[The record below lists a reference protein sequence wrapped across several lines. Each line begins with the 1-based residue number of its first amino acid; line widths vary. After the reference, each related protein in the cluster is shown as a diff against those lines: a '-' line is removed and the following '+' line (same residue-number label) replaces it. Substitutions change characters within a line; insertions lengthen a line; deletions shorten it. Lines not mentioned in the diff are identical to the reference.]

1 MHCFFSESLRIGVLA
16 LFWGSVARLQHRTHL
31 NNNRRDADQVRQD
44 KRKTWGGGG
53 LQIGLQIQCSWA
65 LNIVGCYLDQL
76 VCQNYCC
83 TWYLAGAL
91 GNISMR
97 KLIVAVAVLHS
108 LSSRLLYQ
116 HFFYTDC
123 IVVESMYVSGNW
135 YVMKEKCQAEWN
147 EKSKSFLL
155 YFLVTLRPD
164 LDFCRESCRVYN
176 ETMKGTLPVFLLC
189 LDCYVLITEL
199 SMCLICNASYNRNK

>member
-1 MHCFFSESLRIGVLA
+1 MWDYLLCLHLTLYVLCIAFFRVLTDWCA
-16 LFWGSVARLQHRTHL
+16 ARLLHRTDL
-31 NNNRRDADQVRQD
+31 DNNRRDADQVRQD

-53 LQIGLQIQCSWA
+53 LQIGLQIRCSWA
-65 LNIVGCYLDQL
+65 LSIVGCYLDQL
-76 VCQNYCC
+76 VCC

-91 GNISMR
+91 GNISIR

-116 HFFYTDC
+116 HFFYTEC

-135 YVMKEKCQAEWN
+135 YVIKEKCQAEWN
-147 EKSKSFLL
+147 EKSESFSL
-155 YFLVTLRPD
+155 YFQVTLRPD

-176 ETMKGTLPVFLLC
+176 ETYVRAVASIFALLGLLC
-189 LDCYVLITEL
+189 FNYRTIHVFNMQCQL
-199 SMCLICNASYNRNK
+199 